1 MKTIIIEQWENEH
14 YPLGRIKSRS
24 WQRNLSMRL
33 FLFLIAWLRC
43 LQLLDLEKRVKFEF
57 ELYRAISKSKDVPKS
72 KKLILNSNDRM
83 HFHQKAKIIQ
93 ELKRITFNQVRNPLN
108 SLKKLPLFDSTRTCS
123 VTLTVFTPTKRRS
136 DPDNLQPT
144 LKAIMDGFTESGLWS
159 DDNHEVVKF
168 TKYQYG
174 GLSGTKAYRL
184 EVDIE
189 EV

>member
-1 MKTIIIEQWENEH
+1 M
-14 YPLGRIKSRS
+14 
-24 WQRNLSMRL
+24 
-33 FLFLIAWLRC
+33 
-43 LQLLDLEKRVKFEF
+43 KFEF

-83 HFHQKAKIIQ
+83 HFHQKAKAIQ

-108 SLKKLPLFDSTRTCS
+108 SLEKLPLFDCTRTCS

-144 LKAIMDGFTESGLWS
+144 LKAIMDGFTEAGLWS